1 MKNCGN
7 KVKHTC
13 AEKNYATCVYY
24 ELEVP
29 SISSLVDQ
37 ECITLEETTED
48 QYNILVDIK
57 SEIDLSDLGENCLTY
72 VETPEGKVVVKN
84 VLLKYEQEICDL
96 KNRVNTLET
105 TAICD
110 MNITECGLTLPDNP
124 CGGTFS
130 TLGEVLEY
138 LLNNTQTP

>member
-7 KVKHTC
+7 KIKHTC
-13 AEKNYATCVYY
+13 SEKNYATCVYY

-29 SISSLVDQ
+29 SFSSLVNE

-48 QYNILVDIK
+48 QYNLIGGIK
-57 SEIDLSDLGENCLTY
+57 SEIDLSALGQDCINYGINPKT
-72 VETPEGKVVVKN
+72 VKS

-96 KNRVNTLET
+96 KTKVQTLET

-110 MNITECGLTLPDNP
+110 VNITNCGLTLPDNP

-130 TLGEVLEY
+130 TLGELLGY
-138 LLNNTQTP
+138 LLDNTTPTP